1 MSIQDLEVQ
10 LRVDSGGRA
19 EPIARFH
26 HDDDK
31 GFRGAVEVYAGLS
44 VRILASLVWVALSL
58 SLVWILV
65 RWRRLVRHCISRS
78 GPHSPPRTPFEN
90 INHSQGKAYKNMK
103 QICRDGAVE
112 AAVGARS
119 QPGTSSPG
127 S

>member
-19 EPIARFH
+19 EPIARFQH
-26 HDDDK
+26 DDK

-65 RWRRLVRHCISRS
+65 RWRRLVRHCIR
-78 GPHSPPRTPFEN
+78 
-90 INHSQGKAYKNMK
+90 
-103 QICRDGAVE
+103 
-112 AAVGARS
+112 
-119 QPGTSSPG
+119 
-127 S
+127 